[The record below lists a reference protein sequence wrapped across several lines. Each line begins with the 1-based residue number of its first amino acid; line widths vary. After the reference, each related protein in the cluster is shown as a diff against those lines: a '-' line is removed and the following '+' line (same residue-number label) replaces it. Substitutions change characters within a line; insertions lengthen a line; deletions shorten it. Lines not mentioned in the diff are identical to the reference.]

1 MRWTSLTGLALLVCL
16 SSVALAQRPDQQGNR
31 SRTLSSRQSDALL
44 STLPDIRT
52 FRARGSDRFLVNLDT
67 VRTGHPYKGKNARR
81 PHTGGHVY
89 FHVPKKAIPDGQ
101 VERFPAI
108 YAVADGVI
116 SRIDYSFRLREISI
130 SSLDR
135 RVSNT
140 RYGIGLMF
148 AFVIA
153 QALYLSRHVKD
164 EGDAAPKDL
173 QP

>member
-1 MRWTSLTGLALLVCL
+1 MRWTSLTRLALLVCL

-89 FHVPKKAIPDGQ
+89 FHVPKKAIPDGVNGGPKVRRGGVAAQ
-101 VERFPAI
+101 KCATRVQEYPA
-108 YAVADGVI
+108 
-116 SRIDYSFRLREISI
+116 LRRES
-130 SSLDR
+130 
-135 RVSNT
+135 RVSF
-140 RYGIGLMF
+140 LW
-148 AFVIA
+148 
-153 QALYLSRHVKD
+153 S
-164 EGDAAPKDL
+164 DAA
-173 QP
+173 